1 MAVGWLAS
9 AAMPAKLAA
18 PIAAAYVE
26 SAVPDSFVQTA
37 RSGAVLTLTMN
48 RPAERNAIGTLEDC
62 EQLAASF
69 DLAQRDT
76 TIRCILLTGAG
87 SAFCAGGNLRALKER
102 TPGGI
107 GPQPV
112 PADTRSNYRRG
123 VQRVIRAIWDCEVPA
138 IAAVN
143 GPAVGLGCD
152 LAALCD
158 IRIASESARFAS
170 TFVSLGIIPGDGGA
184 WILPRAVG
192 LSKAS
197 EMIFTGEMLDAA
209 QALASGLVSRVVAP
223 ERLLA
228 EAGELAQR
236 IAAQPAT
243 ALRLAKRLLREGQ
256 QQRLTDVLELSVA
269 YQALAHETADHREAV
284 EAFVEKR
291 APRFGG
297 P

>member
-1 MAVGWLAS
+1 
-9 AAMPAKLAA
+9 
-18 PIAAAYVE
+18 
-26 SAVPDSFVQTA
+26 
-37 RSGAVLTLTMN
+37 
-48 RPAERNAIGTLEDC
+48 
-62 EQLAASF
+62 
-69 DLAQRDT
+69 
-76 TIRCILLTGAG
+76 
-87 SAFCAGGNLRALKER
+87 
-102 TPGGI
+102 
-107 GPQPV
+107 V

-123 VQRVIRAIWDCEVPA
+123 VQRAIRAIWDCEVPA

-143 GPAVGLGCD
+143 GAAVGLGCD
-152 LAALCD
+152 IAALCD

-223 ERLLA
+223 ERLLP
-228 EAGELAQR
+228 EAGELAGR

-256 QQRLTDVLELSVA
+256 QQRLSDVLELSAA

-284 EAFVEKR
+284 DAFVEKR
-291 APRFGG
+291 APKFGG